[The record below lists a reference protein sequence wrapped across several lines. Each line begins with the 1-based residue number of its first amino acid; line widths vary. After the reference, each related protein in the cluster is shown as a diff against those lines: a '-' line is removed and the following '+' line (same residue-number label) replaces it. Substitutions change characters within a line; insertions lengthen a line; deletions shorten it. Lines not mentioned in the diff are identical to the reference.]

1 MPVHSNLIK
10 CTLRSLPY
18 FEMSTWTTGMLFE
31 ENHYGIWWNKN
42 HDTQRTIE
50 EIMPVWC
57 AFTLD
62 IVLLWVQWCC
72 LMNNHKILASHKNK
86 QLFSSCILAWLG
98 VCWQRLGLLGAL
110 SQALCG
116 AVLGLAQVWAL
127 FNLFIVFTLEL
138 WLRAQQLPGE
148 ALLGQLQ
155 KSKWETHSPLNQKSR
170 LRKVIILLVKAR
182 HTMVRNQE
190 NILLHFCF

>member
-1 MPVHSNLIK
+1 M
-10 CTLRSLPY
+10 
-18 FEMSTWTTGMLFE
+18 
-31 ENHYGIWWNKN
+31 
-42 HDTQRTIE
+42 
-50 EIMPVWC
+50 
-57 AFTLD
+57 
-62 IVLLWVQWCC
+62 
-72 LMNNHKILASHKNK
+72 
-86 QLFSSCILAWLG
+86 AWLG
-98 VCWQRLGLLGAL
+98 VCWQRLGLPGAL

-127 FNLFIVFTLEL
+127 FNLFTVFTLEL

-190 NILLHFCF
+190 NILLHFCFEKDWKKITHQRMWTQKGWRILFKSVLYYSLDWISLEEHYLHKERVKVEEKFVLWSFTKTIIDQCI